1 MWRELDPAEAPV
13 DPKTHQRVIMSSVFR
28 TEEMSVRMSDN
39 ITRAQVMANAPGS
52 YLAEFTV
59 GTARTNGCIV
69 CRDPNDASH
78 GLIYDSGKPGERAIP
93 QKAARRIR
101 NATKLIV

>member
-1 MWRELDPAEAPV
+1 
-13 DPKTHQRVIMSSVFR
+13 MSSVFR

-39 ITRAQVMANAPGS
+39 ITRSQVMANAPGS

-59 GTARTNGCIV
+59 GTARANGCIV

-78 GLIYDSGKPGERAIP
+78 GLIYDNLKPGERAIP
-93 QKAARRIR
+93 QKTARRIR
-101 NATKLIV
+101 NSATLIV